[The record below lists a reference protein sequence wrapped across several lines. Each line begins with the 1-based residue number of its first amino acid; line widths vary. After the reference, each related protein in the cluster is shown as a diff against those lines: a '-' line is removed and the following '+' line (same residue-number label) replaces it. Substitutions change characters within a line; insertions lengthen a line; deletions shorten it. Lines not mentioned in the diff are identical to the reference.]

1 MKIDTP
7 QIITGTV
14 ALVVG
19 AAVMWGISLIGL
31 GQDAVTDLRTRT
43 IVDEILSERL
53 LTDTGTTH
61 GAALATLNLGL
72 NSLTVKMEGIE
83 EDISLMRGAL
93 QALAREPEPPGG

>member
-1 MKIDTP
+1 MKIDST
-7 QIITGTV
+7 QILTGTV

-31 GQDAVTDLRTRT
+31 GQDAATDIRTRT
-43 IVDEILSERL
+43 LINEVLSERL

-72 NSLTVKMEGIE
+72 NSITIKVEGIE

-93 QALAREPEPPGG
+93 QALAAEPD